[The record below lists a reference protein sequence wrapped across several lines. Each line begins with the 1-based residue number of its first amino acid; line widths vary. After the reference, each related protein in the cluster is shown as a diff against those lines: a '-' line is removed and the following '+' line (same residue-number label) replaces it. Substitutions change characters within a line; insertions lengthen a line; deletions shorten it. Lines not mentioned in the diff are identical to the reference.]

1 MLDISNLTTDR
12 KWRSVLGLTKSKFFK
27 LLFPF
32 KEAHIVV
39 HGKSYEE
46 KLKSCQIQ
54 NAKFPNCRALL
65 FFTLFM
71 LKNNNTFDV
80 LGFMFGVDGSTA
92 QRNFTNGLQ
101 LLETALAKEN
111 LLPKREF
118 ENLQEFKQYFAKKE
132 ELIIDGTEQIIERP
146 GGKEEQK
153 SCYSGK
159 KKGIESKN

>member
-80 LGFMFGVDGSTA
+80 LGFMFGIYKNLS
-92 QRNFTNGLQ
+92 NI
-101 LLETALAKEN
+101 LLKKRN
-111 LLPKREF
+111 LLLMERSKLSNGQEVKRSR
-118 ENLQEFKQYFAKKE
+118 NPVIVVKKRASSQR
-132 ELIIDGTEQIIERP
+132 ISHQW
-146 GGKEEQK
+146 
-153 SCYSGK
+153 S
-159 KKGIESKN
+159 